1 MFETMQSF
9 LAFFFPTLA
18 LIILGILF
26 EEKLIAFEQKLFAA
40 LFGKR
45 GTAKPQ
51 PAAHE
56 SSRHNAPR
64 PALRRVETGR
74 SAAHRQKNR
83 AA

>member
-26 EEKLIAFEQKLFAA
+26 EEKLIAFEQKLFSS
-40 LFGKR
+40 LFGKHNA
-45 GTAKPQ
+45 AKPQ
-51 PAAHE
+51 PATHE
-56 SSRHNAPR
+56 ARQNNGPR
-64 PALRRVETGR
+64 PALRRVENDR
-74 SAAHRQKNR
+74 SATRRQRNR

>member
-26 EEKLIAFEQKLFAA
+26 EEKLIAFEQKLFAK

-45 GTAKPQ
+45 ASGKKQ
-51 PAAHE
+51 AAV
-56 SSRHNAPR
+56 SGSRPRAQHR
-64 PALRRVETGR
+64 PALRRVQGNR
-74 SAAHRQKNR
+74 SSQRSQRNR

>member
-56 SSRHNAPR
+56 SSWHNAPR

-74 SAAHRQKNR
+74 TQSRKQRNR